1 MKQPYRECNVLNKL
15 SIPLSMLI
23 TVSIILISGKGVA
36 AELPPLTHKLT
47 TLKKVLKAP
56 SLRLKNLDDEII
68 DIKDLKGKVVVVNFW
83 ATWCPPCRREM
94 GSLERLHISTKD
106 KNVVILA
113 VNIGEDVDTVFSFL
127 GQVEPSPTFPM
138 LLDPSAKSMPLWKVR
153 GLPTTYIISPNGTLV
168 YRAIGGREF
177 DHPDIEQAIIN
188 LNK

>member
-1 MKQPYRECNVLNKL
+1 MKQDYRECNVLNKL

-23 TVSIILISGKGVA
+23 MVAIFLVPGKGMA
-36 AELPPLTHKLT
+36 AELPPLTHNLT
-47 TLKKVLKAP
+47 TLKKVIKAP
-56 SLRLKNLDDEII
+56 SLRLMNLDDEII

-94 GSLERLHISTKD
+94 GSLERLHLATKD

-113 VNIGEDVDTVFSFL
+113 VNIGEDFDTVFSFL
-127 GQVEPSPTFPM
+127 GQIEPSPTFPM
-138 LLDPSAKSMPLWKVR
+138 LLDPSAKSMSLWNVR
-153 GLPTTYIISPNGTLV
+153 GLPTTYIIAPNGTLV

-177 DHPDIEQAIIN
+177 DHLDIQQAIIS